1 MVFKSNPGLCDRM
14 MIGMATSVMRLTDV
28 IRGGTV
34 LPSAWNMLEDT
45 NTTPEV
51 TKLHAAMCRYS
62 TPMRTTSGSLVKI
75 RMNRSASK

>member
-1 MVFKSNPGLCDRM
+1 M

-28 IRGGTV
+28 ISGGTV

-51 TKLHAAMCRYS
+51 DEAPRRDVQVLHADADDV
-62 TPMRTTSGSLVKI
+62 GI
-75 RMNRSASK
+75 AA